1 MGIFERK
8 ERERQEMHAL
18 ILETAMKL
26 FLEEGYGNV
35 TIRKIAR
42 QIEYSPATVYQYFKD
57 REEIFDALRTMAFTR
72 FYEQIIPLRDVRDP
86 SERLR
91 MGGEAYIDFAI
102 NNPKYYDLMFIMRPP
117 LRQEEEGNESPAKKS
132 YELLRQNIQDCIAAH
147 QLRAET
153 DIDTAA
159 FAMWSFIHGA
169 TSLLIRQRAGMI
181 PAKDLRSTVDGA
193 LNFMLDQFTG
203 ERQ

>member
-8 ERERQEMHAL
+8 ERERQELQAL
-18 ILETAMKL
+18 ILETAMTL
-26 FLEEGYGNV
+26 FLDEGYANV

-57 REEIFDALRTMAFTR
+57 REEIFDALRTMAFSR
-72 FYEQIIPLRDVRDP
+72 FYEQLTPLRDVHDP
-86 SERLR
+86 SQRLR
-91 MGGEAYIDFAI
+91 MGGEVYIDFAI
-102 NNPKYYDLMFIMRPP
+102 NNPQYYDLMFIMRPP
-117 LRQEEEGNESPAKKS
+117 VQQETEGKESPAKKS

-147 QLRAET
+147 QLRAGT

-203 ERQ
+203 EPR